1 MSAPL
6 EPQPRARSTARA
18 ARARNRR
25 AGAVAVPPP
34 PPPPPP
40 PPAREPEPPAP
51 QVAARS
57 RRGLFGVRR
66 PNRKITFD
74 NRSLLLWLLEGIG
87 RLARRMV
94 IVAKV
99 LAALAVLAATVWLG
113 RIVIHHV
120 VASSRFALREIRVG
134 PSAHLGREQI
144 EALAGIGLGDP
155 LLDLDTDQ
163 VAARLARHPW
173 IAAARVQRQL
183 PGTLVIEVTE
193 RRAAAVATLGALY
206 LLDESGHAFKQATIE
221 ETEGLVVLTGLTR
234 EQYSGRR
241 DASESA
247 FREALALLN
256 SYRQPGRGA
265 ARPDL
270 SEIHVDPRSGFS
282 LFLYDTGAEIRLGR
296 DGIAEKL
303 GRLDEILG
311 ALGPNGLAAT
321 RVIHLDGPAKDR
333 IPIRLAE
340 AEPADGVALNSAGDQ
355 KVRASAASGSK
366 PPGGAASPR
375 RPERPTGGAREGEH
389 ARAEGAQPPPSH
401 VEKVKKST
409 AAHNPVIPG
418 KRSVPAAS
426 VAPAASPADLETD

>member
-1 MSAPL
+1 MSATV
-6 EPQPRARSTARA
+6 EPHARSTTRPPRGRKRGRA
-18 ARARNRR
+18 AAP
-25 AGAVAVPPP
+25 VPP

-40 PPAREPEPPAP
+40 PPARTEPPAP
-51 QVAARS
+51 PVVARPRRS
-57 RRGLFGVRR
+57 LFGARR

-74 NRSLLLWLLEGIG
+74 NRSILLWLLEALG

-94 IVAKV
+94 LVGKV
-99 LAALAVLAATVWLG
+99 LAAVAALGAAVWVG
-113 RIVIHHV
+113 RLVIHHV

-134 PSAHLGREQI
+134 PSVHLGRDQV
-144 EALAGIGLGDP
+144 EALAGVGVGDP
-155 LLDLDTDQ
+155 LLDLDTDAI
-163 VAARLARHPW
+163 AARLARHPW

-183 PGTLVIEVTE
+183 PGSLVIEVTE

-206 LLDESGHAFKQATIE
+206 LIDDSGHAFKQATIE

-241 DASESA
+241 EASESA

-256 SYRQPGRGA
+256 SYRQAGRDA

-270 SEIHVDPRSGFS
+270 SEIHVDPRNGFS

-303 GRLDEILG
+303 SRLDQILA
-311 ALGPNGLAAT
+311 ALGPSGIAAT

-340 AEPADGVALNSAGDQ
+340 TDPAEGTPAQKAAPVSASDRGQ
-355 KVRASAASGSK
+355 KATQPAAPK
-366 PPGGAASPR
+366 HPAGAAPAQRPR
-375 RPERPTGGAREGEH
+375 EASRPL
-389 ARAEGAQPPPSH
+389 ARAEGA
-401 VEKVKKST
+401 ELVKKST
-409 AAHNPVIPG
+409 AAHNPVISG
-418 KRSVPAAS
+418 KRPVATAH
-426 VAPAASPADLETD
+426 VAPAASATDLDTD